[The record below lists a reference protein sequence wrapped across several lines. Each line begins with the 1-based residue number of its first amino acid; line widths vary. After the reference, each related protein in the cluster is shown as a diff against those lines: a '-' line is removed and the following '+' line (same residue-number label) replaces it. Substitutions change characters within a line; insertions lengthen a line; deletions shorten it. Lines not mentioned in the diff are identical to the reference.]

1 MHKEIA
7 TMSNVDISAIKL
19 GQLQISSK
27 GAKQVPLL
35 LDDDKSI
42 FMQLGPLSTLF
53 EPSAFGDANATRV
66 NLVLSTNTDVEERLQ
81 ELDAHI
87 VKLLLPET
95 QKLFG
100 AALSEAQLL
109 DRMQPSIRTSDK
121 GYKSCKMKMNLSG
134 RNAVQIFGMDKSR
147 RDAPESWVG
156 SNVIARVQVK
166 SVWLMNKEWG
176 VLYEAPAVQVE
187 CPVADCPF

>member
-42 FMQLGPLSTLF
+42 FMQLGPLPTLF

-100 AALSEAQLL
+100 TALSEAQLI
-109 DRMQPSIRTSDK
+109 DRMQPSIRVSDK
-121 GYKSCKMKMNLSG
+121 GYKSCKNE
-134 RNAVQIFGMDKSR
+134 D
-147 RDAPESWVG
+147 ESIG
-156 SNVIARVQVK
+156 
-166 SVWLMNKEWG
+166 
-176 VLYEAPAVQVE
+176 
-187 CPVADCPF
+187 